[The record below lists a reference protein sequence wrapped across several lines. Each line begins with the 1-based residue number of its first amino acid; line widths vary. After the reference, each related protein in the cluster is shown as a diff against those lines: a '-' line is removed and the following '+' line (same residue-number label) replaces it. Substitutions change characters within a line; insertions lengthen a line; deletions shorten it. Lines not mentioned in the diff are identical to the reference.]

1 MWVKKKNIESKKVGE
16 WELTK
21 KKKNFL
27 IEEISKKKN
36 EKLNLGINR
45 ENLDFKSMKYN
56 LKL

>member
-1 MWVKKKNIESKKVGE
+1 MGINQ
-16 WELTK
+16 